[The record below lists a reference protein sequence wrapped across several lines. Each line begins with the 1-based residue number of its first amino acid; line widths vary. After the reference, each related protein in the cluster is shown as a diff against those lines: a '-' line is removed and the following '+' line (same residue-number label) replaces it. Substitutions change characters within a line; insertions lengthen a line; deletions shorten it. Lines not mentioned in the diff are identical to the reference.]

1 MNRDTQSEPLPE
13 NKGQTKSYHWS
24 QDALASVVVFFVALP
39 LCMGIALASGAPVAA
54 GLITGIVGGIVAG
67 SLAGCPLQVSGP
79 AAGLTVIVYEIV
91 QRLGLEMLGLAVL
104 VAGGFQIAAGLLKLG
119 QWFRAVSPAV
129 ISGMLAGIG
138 VLIFASQF
146 HVMVDDK
153 PRKSGLENL
162 LSIPE
167 AVWKGVGIPHVA
179 EIEERE
185 FRSASLKTI
194 ADLAH
199 QQVNL
204 RTHVGERIPFH
215 QDVHDTPELKS
226 VVVDELA
233 ELAPDQDKIT
243 KSLDELDDQ
252 LDVVTEHVGDSRHL
266 QRAHD
271 ALEEARQKSEI
282 AAAALRDGRAVDAV
296 ETQIAAASAIEATSV
311 RLKNHRLAA
320 GLGLITIAVI
330 IAWQKLA
337 PKRLRLVPGPLIAVS
352 LATAL
357 AAAFT
362 LPVLFVDVPASLL
375 SDVHMPT
382 GTLMRTAPWGEIIQA
397 GILIAIVASA
407 ETLLCAA
414 AVDKLVPETRTNYDR
429 ELFSQG
435 VGNSIC
441 GLLGA
446 LPMTGVIVRSSANIQ
461 AGAQSRLSSI
471 LHGVWLLLFVAAF
484 AWLLAMIP
492 TASLAAVLVFTGYKL
507 VDVKVIKK
515 LAQIG
520 WGEVAIYFA
529 TLGTIVVEDLLMGVM
544 VGILLAAGKLLYTFS
559 RLKIRVEHDARQNRY
574 TMHLAGAATFVRLPK
589 LAAALE
595 GIPDNSELH
604 VELRRLSYIDH
615 ACLDLLT
622 NWSTQHEA
630 TGGRLVIDWDSLH
643 ASFRRQAPAAMAEHS
658 AA

>member
-1 MNRDTQSEPLPE
+1 
-13 NKGQTKSYHWS
+13 
-24 QDALASVVVFFVALP
+24 
-39 LCMGIALASGAPVAA
+39 
-54 GLITGIVGGIVAG
+54 
-67 SLAGCPLQVSGP
+67 
-79 AAGLTVIVYEIV
+79 V

-296 ETQIAAASAIEATSV
+296 ETQVAAASAIELTST

-320 GLGLITIAVI
+320 GLGLLTIAVI

-337 PKRLRLVPGPLIAVS
+337 PK
-352 LATAL
+352 
-357 AAAFT
+357 
-362 LPVLFVDVPASLL
+362 
-375 SDVHMPT
+375 
-382 GTLMRTAPWGEIIQA
+382 
-397 GILIAIVASA
+397 
-407 ETLLCAA
+407 
-414 AVDKLVPETRTNYDR
+414 
-429 ELFSQG
+429 
-435 VGNSIC
+435 
-441 GLLGA
+441 
-446 LPMTGVIVRSSANIQ
+446 
-461 AGAQSRLSSI
+461 
-471 LHGVWLLLFVAAF
+471 
-484 AWLLAMIP
+484 
-492 TASLAAVLVFTGYKL
+492 
-507 VDVKVIKK
+507 
-515 LAQIG
+515 
-520 WGEVAIYFA
+520 
-529 TLGTIVVEDLLMGVM
+529 
-544 VGILLAAGKLLYTFS
+544 
-559 RLKIRVEHDARQNRY
+559 
-574 TMHLAGAATFVRLPK
+574 
-589 LAAALE
+589 
-595 GIPDNSELH
+595 
-604 VELRRLSYIDH
+604 
-615 ACLDLLT
+615 
-622 NWSTQHEA
+622 
-630 TGGRLVIDWDSLH
+630 
-643 ASFRRQAPAAMAEHS
+643 
-658 AA
+658 